1 MHFLHHYKIRQ
12 ETIFTRNEIYK
23 TENNKMD
30 IQFEKI
36 GNVSGEL
43 TIKMVKA
50 DYEANVNKSLKDL
63 GKKVQMPGFRPGH
76 VPASLV
82 KKMYGIQVKADEV
95 NKLLQD
101 TLFGYI
107 KDNKIDMLGEPLSS
121 EKQVAQEIDKQDE
134 FTFIFDIALAP
145 EFKAEL
151 GENDTIDYYDIEV
164 SDDMI
169 TKQLGALQQQA
180 GHPESVD
187 SYEERDIL
195 RGTLA
200 ELGEDGQPI
209 EGGIVV
215 ETASLMPA
223 YFKNDDQKKIFE
235 NAKKNDVIT
244 FNPTTAY
251 EANEVELMSLLKV
264 EREEVKNHSGNF
276 SFQVNEISRFVP
288 ASLDQEFF
296 DKAFGKDEVKSE
308 EEARNKIKESIQELQ
323 VNDSDYKFLL
333 DVRSYMENKV
343 GELEFPNDLLKKI
356 MKANNKDKDDN
367 FINDNFDKS
376 IVELKWQ
383 LIKDQLVKANNI
395 KIDDKDIK
403 AAAVQA
409 ARFQFAQYG
418 MNNIP
423 NEYLESFAQEMLKK
437 KEQVSQLVERCA
449 DQKLAE
455 ALKTVVKLNK
465 KSISTEDFAKMF
477 EEKNEENKEA

>member
-1 MHFLHHYKIRQ
+1 
-12 ETIFTRNEIYK
+12 
-23 TENNKMD
+23 MD

-36 GNVSGEL
+36 SKVSGEL
-43 TIKMVKA
+43 TINMVKA

-82 KKMYGIQVKADEV
+82 KKMYGTQAKAEEV

-101 TLFGYI
+101 TLFDYI
-107 KDNKIDMLGEPLSS
+107 KSKKINMLGEPLGS
-121 EKQVAQEIDKQDE
+121 EKQQPQDIEKQDD
-134 FTFIFDIALAP
+134 FTFIFDIAIAP
-145 EFKAEL
+145 KFKAEL
-151 GENDTIDYYDIEV
+151 SENDTIDYYDIEV

-169 TKQLGALQQQA
+169 SKQLGALQQQA
-180 GHPESVD
+180 GHPESVE
-187 SYEERDIL
+187 SYEEKDIL

-200 ELGEDGQPI
+200 ELDENGQPK

-223 YFKNDDQKKIFE
+223 YFQNDDQKKIFE
-235 NAKKNDVIT
+235 GAKKNDVLT

-251 EANEVELMSLLKV
+251 DANEAELMSLFKV
-264 EREEVKNHSGNF
+264 EREDVKNHTGNF

-288 ASLDQEFF
+288 ATLDQEFF

-308 EEARNKIKESIQELQ
+308 DEARNKIKESIKELQ
-323 VNDSDYKFLL
+323 TNDSDYKFLI
-333 DVRSYMENKV
+333 DVRSYMEEKV
-343 GELEFPNDLLKKI
+343 GKLEFPDELLKKI
-356 MKANNKDKDDN
+356 MKANNKDKDDK
-367 FINDNFDKS
+367 FVEDNYAKS
-376 IVELKWQ
+376 IEELKWH
-383 LIKDQLVKANNI
+383 LIKEQLVKANKI
-395 KIDDKDIK
+395 KVNDKDIK

-423 NEYLESFAQEMLKK
+423 NEYLENYAQEMLKHQ
-437 KEQVSQLVERCA
+437 EQVNQLVDRCV

-455 ALKTVVKLNK
+455 ALKKVVTLNN

-477 EEKNEENKEA
+477 EEKNEE

>member
-1 MHFLHHYKIRQ
+1 
-12 ETIFTRNEIYK
+12 
-23 TENNKMD
+23 MD

-36 GNVSGEL
+36 SKVSGEL
-43 TIKMVKA
+43 TINMVKA

-82 KKMYGIQVKADEV
+82 KKMYGTQAKAEEV

-101 TLFGYI
+101 TLFDYI
-107 KDNKIDMLGEPLSS
+107 KSKKINMLGEPLGS
-121 EKQVAQEIDKQDE
+121 EKQQPQDIEKQDD
-134 FTFIFDIALAP
+134 FTFIFDIAIAP
-145 EFKAEL
+145 KFKAEL

-169 TKQLGALQQQA
+169 SKQLGALQQQA
-180 GHPESVD
+180 GHPESVE
-187 SYEERDIL
+187 SYEEKDIL

-200 ELGEDGQPI
+200 ELDENGQPK

-223 YFKNDDQKKIFE
+223 YFQNEDQKKIFE
-235 NAKKNDVIT
+235 GAKKNDVLT

-251 EANEVELMSLLKV
+251 DANEAELMSLFKV
-264 EREEVKNHSGNF
+264 EREDVKNHTGNF

-288 ASLDQEFF
+288 ATLDQEFF

-308 EEARNKIKESIQELQ
+308 DEARNKIKESIKELQ
-323 VNDSDYKFLL
+323 TNDSDYKFLI
-333 DVRSYMENKV
+333 DVRSYMEEKV
-343 GELEFPNDLLKKI
+343 GELEFPDELLKKI
-356 MKANNKDKDDN
+356 MKANNKDKDDK
-367 FINDNFDKS
+367 FVEDNYAKS
-376 IVELKWQ
+376 IEELKWH
-383 LIKDQLVKANNI
+383 LIKEQLVKANKI
-395 KIDDKDIK
+395 KVNDKDIK

-423 NEYLESFAQEMLKK
+423 NEYLENYAQEMLKHQ
-437 KEQVSQLVERCA
+437 EQVNQLVDRCV

-455 ALKTVVKLNK
+455 ALKKVVTLNN

-477 EEKNEENKEA
+477 EEKSEEKEA

>member
-1 MHFLHHYKIRQ
+1 
-12 ETIFTRNEIYK
+12 
-23 TENNKMD
+23 MD

-36 GNVSGEL
+36 SKVSGEL
-43 TIKMVKA
+43 TINMVKA

-82 KKMYGIQVKADEV
+82 KKMYGTQAKAEEV

-101 TLFGYI
+101 TLFDYI
-107 KDNKIDMLGEPLSS
+107 KSKKINMLGEPLGS
-121 EKQVAQEIDKQDE
+121 EKQQPQDIEKQDD
-134 FTFIFDIALAP
+134 FTFIFDIAIAP
-145 EFKAEL
+145 KFKAEL
-151 GENDTIDYYDIEV
+151 SENDTIDYYDIEV

-169 TKQLGALQQQA
+169 SKQLGALQQQA
-180 GHPESVD
+180 GHPESVE
-187 SYEERDIL
+187 SYEEKDIL

-200 ELGEDGQPI
+200 ELDENGQPK

-223 YFKNDDQKKIFE
+223 YFQNDDQKKIFE
-235 NAKKNDVIT
+235 GAKKNDVLT

-251 EANEVELMSLLKV
+251 EANEAELMSLFKV
-264 EREEVKNHSGNF
+264 EREDVKNHTGNF

-288 ASLDQEFF
+288 ATLDQEFF

-308 EEARNKIKESIQELQ
+308 DEARNKIKESIKELQ
-323 VNDSDYKFLL
+323 TNDSDYKFLI
-333 DVRSYMENKV
+333 DVRSYMEEKV
-343 GELEFPNDLLKKI
+343 GKLEFPDELLKKI
-356 MKANNKDKDDN
+356 MKANNKDKDDK
-367 FINDNFDKS
+367 FVEDNYAKS
-376 IVELKWQ
+376 IEELKWH
-383 LIKDQLVKANNI
+383 LIKEQLVKANKI
-395 KIDDKDIK
+395 KVNDKDIK

-423 NEYLESFAQEMLKK
+423 NEYLENYAQEMLKHQ
-437 KEQVSQLVERCA
+437 EQVNQLVDRCV

-455 ALKTVVKLNK
+455 ALKKVVTLNN

-477 EEKNEENKEA
+477 EEKSEEKEA

>member
-1 MHFLHHYKIRQ
+1 
-12 ETIFTRNEIYK
+12 
-23 TENNKMD
+23 MD

-36 GNVSGEL
+36 SKVSGEL
-43 TIKMVKA
+43 TINMVKA

-82 KKMYGIQVKADEV
+82 KKMYGTQAKAEEV

-101 TLFGYI
+101 TLFDYI
-107 KDNKIDMLGEPLSS
+107 KSKKINMLGEPLGS
-121 EKQVAQEIDKQDE
+121 EKQQPQDIEKQDD
-134 FTFIFDIALAP
+134 FTFIFDIAIAP
-145 EFKAEL
+145 KFKAEL
-151 GENDTIDYYDIEV
+151 SENDTIDYYDIEV

-169 TKQLGALQQQA
+169 SKQLGALQQQA
-180 GHPESVD
+180 GHPESVE
-187 SYEERDIL
+187 SYEEKDIL

-200 ELGEDGQPI
+200 ELDENGQPK

-223 YFKNDDQKKIFE
+223 YFQNDDQKKIFE
-235 NAKKNDVIT
+235 GAKKNDVLT

-251 EANEVELMSLLKV
+251 DANEAELMSLFKV
-264 EREEVKNHSGNF
+264 EREDVKNHTGNF

-288 ASLDQEFF
+288 ATLDQEFF

-308 EEARNKIKESIQELQ
+308 DEARNKIKESIKELQ
-323 VNDSDYKFLL
+323 TNDSDYKFLI
-333 DVRSYMENKV
+333 DVRSYMEEKV
-343 GELEFPNDLLKKI
+343 GKLEFPDELLKKI
-356 MKANNKDKDDN
+356 MKANNKDKDDK
-367 FINDNFDKS
+367 FVEDNYAKS
-376 IVELKWQ
+376 IEELKWH
-383 LIKDQLVKANNI
+383 LIKEQLVKANKI
-395 KIDDKDIK
+395 KVNDKDIK

-423 NEYLESFAQEMLKK
+423 NEYLENYAQEMLKHQ
-437 KEQVSQLVERCA
+437 EQVNQLVDRCV

-455 ALKTVVKLNK
+455 ALKKVVTLNN

-477 EEKNEENKEA
+477 EEKSEEKEA

>member
-1 MHFLHHYKIRQ
+1 
-12 ETIFTRNEIYK
+12 
-23 TENNKMD
+23 MD

-36 GNVSGEL
+36 SKVSGEL
-43 TIKMVKA
+43 TINMVKA

-82 KKMYGIQVKADEV
+82 KKMYGTQAKAEEV

-101 TLFGYI
+101 TLFDYI
-107 KDNKIDMLGEPLSS
+107 KSKKINMLGEPLGS
-121 EKQVAQEIDKQDE
+121 EKQQPQDIEKQDD
-134 FTFIFDIALAP
+134 FTFIFDIAIAP
-145 EFKAEL
+145 KFKAEL

-169 TKQLGALQQQA
+169 SKQLGALQQQA
-180 GHPESVD
+180 GHPESVE
-187 SYEERDIL
+187 SYEEKDIL

-200 ELGEDGQPI
+200 ELDENGQPK

-223 YFKNDDQKKIFE
+223 YFQNDDQKKIFE
-235 NAKKNDVIT
+235 GAKKNDVLT

-251 EANEVELMSLLKV
+251 DANEAELMSLFKV
-264 EREEVKNHSGNF
+264 EREDVKNHTGNF

-288 ASLDQEFF
+288 ATLDQEFF

-308 EEARNKIKESIQELQ
+308 DEARNKIKESIKELQ
-323 VNDSDYKFLL
+323 TNDSDYKFLI
-333 DVRSYMENKV
+333 DVRSYMEEKV
-343 GELEFPNDLLKKI
+343 GKLEFPDELLKKI
-356 MKANNKDKDDN
+356 MKANNKDKDDK
-367 FINDNFDKS
+367 FVEDNYAKS
-376 IVELKWQ
+376 IEELKWH
-383 LIKDQLVKANNI
+383 LIKEQLVKANKI
-395 KIDDKDIK
+395 KVNDKDIK

-423 NEYLESFAQEMLKK
+423 NEYLENYAQEMLKHQ
-437 KEQVSQLVERCA
+437 EQVNQLVDRCV

-455 ALKTVVKLNK
+455 ALKKVVTLNN

-477 EEKNEENKEA
+477 EEKNEEKEA

>member
-1 MHFLHHYKIRQ
+1 
-12 ETIFTRNEIYK
+12 
-23 TENNKMD
+23 MD

-36 GNVSGEL
+36 SKVSGEL
-43 TIKMVKA
+43 TINMVKA

-82 KKMYGIQVKADEV
+82 KKMYGTQAKAEEV

-101 TLFGYI
+101 TLFDYI
-107 KDNKIDMLGEPLSS
+107 KSKKINMLGEPLGS
-121 EKQVAQEIDKQDE
+121 EKQQPQDIEKQDD
-134 FTFIFDIALAP
+134 FTFIFDIAIAP
-145 EFKAEL
+145 KFKAEL

-169 TKQLGALQQQA
+169 SKQLGALQQQA
-180 GHPESVD
+180 GHPESVE
-187 SYEERDIL
+187 SYEEKDIL

-200 ELGEDGQPI
+200 ELDENGQPK

-223 YFKNDDQKKIFE
+223 YFQNDDQKKIFE
-235 NAKKNDVIT
+235 GAKKNDVLT

-251 EANEVELMSLLKV
+251 DANEAELMSLFKV
-264 EREEVKNHSGNF
+264 EREDVKNHTGNF

-288 ASLDQEFF
+288 ATLDQEFF

-308 EEARNKIKESIQELQ
+308 DEARNKIKESIKELQ
-323 VNDSDYKFLL
+323 TNDSDYKFLI
-333 DVRSYMENKV
+333 DVRSYMEEKV
-343 GELEFPNDLLKKI
+343 GELEFPDELLKKI
-356 MKANNKDKDDN
+356 MKANNKDKDDK
-367 FINDNFDKS
+367 FVEDNYAKS
-376 IVELKWQ
+376 IEELKWH
-383 LIKDQLVKANNI
+383 LIKEQLVKANKI
-395 KIDDKDIK
+395 KVNDKDIK

-423 NEYLESFAQEMLKK
+423 NEYLENYAQEMLKHQ
-437 KEQVSQLVERCA
+437 EQVNQLVDRCV

-455 ALKTVVKLNK
+455 ALKKVVTLNN

-477 EEKNEENKEA
+477 EEKSEEKEA

>member
-1 MHFLHHYKIRQ
+1 
-12 ETIFTRNEIYK
+12 
-23 TENNKMD
+23 MD

-36 GNVSGEL
+36 GKVCGEL
-43 TIKMVKA
+43 TINMTKA

-82 KKMYGIQVKADEV
+82 KKMYGVQAKAEEV

-101 TLFGYI
+101 TLFDYI
-107 KDNKIDMLGEPLSS
+107 KTKKLNILGEPLGS
-121 EKQVAQEIDKQDE
+121 EKQQPQDIEKQDD

-145 EFKAEL
+145 KFKAEL
-151 GENDTIDYYDIEV
+151 NEEDTIDYYDIEV

-180 GHPESVD
+180 GHPESVE
-187 SYEERDIL
+187 SYEDRDIL

-200 ELGEDGQPI
+200 ELDENGQPK

-215 ETASLMPA
+215 ETASLMPT
-223 YFKNDDQKKIFE
+223 YFKNDDQKKLFE
-235 NAKKNDVIT
+235 GAKKNDVIT

-251 EANEVELMSLLKV
+251 EANEAELMSLLKV
-264 EREEVKNHSGNF
+264 EREEVKDHAGDF

-288 ASLDQEFF
+288 AALDQEFF
-296 DKAFGKDEVKSE
+296 DKAFGKDKVKSE
-308 EEARNKIKESIQELQ
+308 EDARNNIKETIHNLQ

-333 DVRSYMENKV
+333 DVRAYMENKV
-343 GELEFPNDLLKKI
+343 GTLEFPDELLKKI
-356 MKANNKDKDDN
+356 MKANNKDKDEKFVEDN
-367 FINDNFDKS
+367 YAKS
-376 IVELKWQ
+376 IEELKWH
-383 LIKDQLVKANNI
+383 LIKEQLVKANKI
-395 KIDDKDIK
+395 KVNDKDIK

-423 NEYLESFAQEMLKK
+423 DEYLENYAQEMLKHQ
-437 KEQVSQLVERCA
+437 EQVNQLVDRCV

-455 ALKTVVKLNK
+455 ALKKVVKLNN

-477 EEKNEENKEA
+477 EEKEEETKAEA